1 MKIKFLLTA
10 LAGLAFVGCNQIE
23 DDFVPNEIA
32 GQASPI
38 TFVLSNDVDDATR
51 AKFDEDIN
59 RLYYEQ
65 GDIFS
70 LFNNMGST
78 FPDGTGSSLSYENAV
93 FSNVEGSDVNDYRT
107 KAWVYDGTA
116 IMVYP
121 ADVTTAW
128 KTNRASNKIVVSIN
142 DKQAFNYRTQWP
154 TVSDFMTIGKYTADG
169 TENTEGYDRVY
180 NLDLKPLG
188 SLLRLTLNPNAEQVE
203 ALKDFEITKVEL
215 KNGTTATFSTSVQLV
230 AGKNSTLTNYP
241 KDGEYPFK
249 HFKKQAEVATDP
261 VKEVAAISTEDIE
274 DGIAH
279 FVLLPSG
286 NKIADNASIV
296 ITTNYGTIT
305 VVSDN
310 DVDAVK
316 PFANKSG
323 TVYWSIKDGFNNI
336 LKNSWVNGVGK
347 YNGANTG
354 GVFSRT
360 FSFDLTNMVPDA
372 VKTSEQLIAV
382 IDAYIALNRTNAM
395 TVTLAPVGDEFELSN
410 EALEAAAGMDNK
422 LFKINSGAKP
432 IRLEKDV
439 DSDIAALFNSLA
451 FTNNPKV
458 ILEGESVLNQSDA
471 FTTKVKEVTN
481 EGTLTINGDDS
492 DKIFGE
498 KFILINK
505 GTLNIAGEGV
515 KMGVVHS
522 LAASAEGE
530 DNSVINIAKGA
541 EYIATSGA
549 TYLFGEVSNKGIL
562 TVADGSIYNYGKIS
576 NEGSITATASKI
588 GSGSIV
594 NGGEIINKNVN
605 ATIVLTQNTIPANTA
620 LTLPACTGDV
630 TLKKRTGGCEVKASA
645 SGYIKYEVKNPSVTN
660 PLSDNGDIFNY
671 LVVTATTATDIDV
684 ASVGK
689 DVKHIELNG
698 DVNNITN
705 SSGILKTYTNII
717 VNVKNPRIVNVL
729 GLLKGTNT
737 YVAYV
742 LNNWQTAVGAGTYF
756 YTGTAKA
763 SFASGTY
770 GKAPV
775 QYEGKI
781 VKVDWP
787 VP

>member
-59 RLYYEQ
+59 RLYYEK

-70 LFNNMGST
+70 LFNNMGNT
-78 FPDGTGSSLSYENAV
+78 FPTETTSSLTYENAV

-128 KTNRASNKIVVSIN
+128 KTNRASDKIVVSIN

-188 SLLRLTLNPNAEQVE
+188 SLLRLTLNPNAEQVK

-249 HFKKQAEVATDP
+249 HFKKQAEVASDP
-261 VKEVAAISTEDIE
+261 VKKVAAISTEDIE

-279 FVLLPSG
+279 FVLLPSANG
-286 NKIADNASIV
+286 IVEKASIV

-305 VVSDN
+305 VESDN
-310 DVDAVK
+310 NVDAVK

-323 TVYWSIKDGFNNI
+323 TVYWSIKDGLSNI
-336 LKNSWVNGVGK
+336 LKNSWVNGEGK

-382 IDAYIALNRTNAM
+382 IDAYNALGRKNDITI
-395 TVTLAPVGDEFELSN
+395 TLAPDEEFELSN
-410 EALEAAAGMDNK
+410 DALKAAVGIAK
-422 LFKINSGAKP
+422 LKINSGAKP
-432 IRLEKDV
+432 IRLEKDAN
-439 DSDIAALFNSLA
+439 SDIAALFNKLN
-451 FTNNPKV
+451 FTNKPKV
-458 ILEGESVLNQSDA
+458 ILKGESVLKQSDA
-471 FTTKVKEVTN
+471 FTTKVIEVTN

-492 DKIFGE
+492 DKVFGE

-505 GTLNIAGEGV
+505 GTLKIAGEGV

-530 DNSVINIAKGA
+530 DDSVINIAKGA

-576 NEGSITATASKI
+576 NEGSITATATKI

-630 TLKKRTGGCEVKASA
+630 TLKKRTGGCEVAGA
-645 SGYIKYEVKNPSVTN
+645 PGYIKYEVKNPSVTN

-705 SSGILKTYTNII
+705 SSAVLKTYTNII

-742 LNNWQTAVGAGTYF
+742 LNNWQTAVGASTYF
-756 YTGTAKA
+756 YAGTAKT

-770 GKAPV
+770 GKGSV

-787 VP
+787 TTP